1 MSDTSTLMDAI
12 PAMKPQ
18 ATTRSYTN
26 LLHDYGEAVAVG
38 LERAERRLFAGSS
51 TA

>member
-1 MSDTSTLMDAI
+1 MSDTNTLMDAI

-26 LLHDYGEAVAVG
+26 PLHDSGEAVAVG
-38 LERAERRLFAGSS
+38 SGWAERRLFAGSS